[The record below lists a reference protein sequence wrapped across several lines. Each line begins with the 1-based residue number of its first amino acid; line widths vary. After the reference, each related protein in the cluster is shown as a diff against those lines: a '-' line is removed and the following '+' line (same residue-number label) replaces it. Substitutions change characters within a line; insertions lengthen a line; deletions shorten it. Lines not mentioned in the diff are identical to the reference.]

1 MAKKND
7 EVLAVGRR
15 KCAVARI
22 RLTPGTGKQTVNG
35 KALAEYFPSEAL
47 CGYIQQIF
55 KVVDG
60 EGKYDFSA
68 NLDGGGIAG
77 QAGALRHA
85 AARALVKY
93 DETLRAALKAAGMMT
108 RDARVKERKK
118 PGQPGARRQFQFS
131 KR

>member
-35 KALAEYFPSEAL
+35 KPLAEYFPSEAL
-47 CGYIQQIF
+47 CGYIQQVF

-60 EGKYDFSA
+60 EGKYDFTA
-68 NLDGGGIAG
+68 NLDGGGISG

-118 PGQPGARRQFQFS
+118 SGQPGARRRFQFS

>member
-1 MAKKND
+1 MSKKND

-47 CGYIQQIF
+47 CGYIQQVF

-68 NLDGGGIAG
+68 NLDGGGISG

-93 DETLRAALKAAGMMT
+93 DETLRVALKAAGMMT

-118 PGQPGARRQFQFS
+118 PGQPGARRRFQFS

>member
-1 MAKKND
+1 MAIKND
-7 EVLAVGRR
+7 EVLATGRR

-22 RLTPGTGKQTVNG
+22 RLTPGTGRQTVNG

-47 CGYIQQIF
+47 CGYIQQVF

-60 EGKYDFSA
+60 EGKYDFTA
-68 NLDGGGIAG
+68 NLDGGGISG

-118 PGQPGARRQFQFS
+118 PGQPGARRRFQFS

>member
-1 MAKKND
+1 MAKSND

-47 CGYIQQIF
+47 CGYIQQVF

-68 NLDGGGIAG
+68 NLDGGGISG

-118 PGQPGARRQFQFS
+118 PGQPGARRRFQFS

>member
-47 CGYIQQIF
+47 CGYIQQVF

-118 PGQPGARRQFQFS
+118 PGQPGARPRFQFS

>member
-1 MAKKND
+1 MAKSND

-47 CGYIQQIF
+47 CGYIQQVF

-60 EGKYDFSA
+60 EGKYDFTA

-93 DETLRAALKAAGMMT
+93 DENLRAALKAAGMMT

-118 PGQPGARRQFQFS
+118 PGQPGARRRFQFS